1 MSASDETNGVDQQAR
16 LRVTWELEMRLADFW
31 HDVDT
36 NWGRRA
42 AEFYTEDGVFEASQ
56 FTYRGRG
63 KILEFYQ
70 YRLNR
75 GPRVAVHAVS
85 NFRAVPQDERT
96 ATSTWYM
103 LLYASDGNPILPAAP
118 PIQIAHATDLCVK
131 CDDGQWR
138 YRHRR
143 LEVLFKGG
151 VPTTSPNLG

>member
-1 MSASDETNGVDQQAR
+1 MR

-56 FTYRGRG
+56 HTYRGLG
-63 KILEFYQ
+63 KIVEFYQ

-75 GPRVAVHAVS
+75 GPRVAVHSVS
-85 NFRAVPQDERT
+85 NFRAIPTDERT

-131 CDDGQWR
+131 GEDGQWR
-138 YRHRR
+138 YRHRK
-143 LEVLFKGG
+143 LDVLFKGG
-151 VPTTSPNLG
+151 APTTSPNLG